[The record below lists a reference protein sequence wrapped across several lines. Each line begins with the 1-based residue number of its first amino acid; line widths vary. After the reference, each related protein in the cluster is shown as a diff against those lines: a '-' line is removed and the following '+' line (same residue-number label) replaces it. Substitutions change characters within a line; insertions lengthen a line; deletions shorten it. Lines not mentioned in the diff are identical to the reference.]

1 MRKCNSF
8 GHTNSEATSIRMN
21 TFLCLCELKTENYIN
36 PLYSH
41 PQLIIATTMGNISP
55 TTIIAI
61 IGLYFSLLMVVSW
74 FTSRKADTET
84 FFTAK
89 RSSPWLLV
97 AIGMIGASL
106 SGVTFISLP
115 GAVGAPHTYLS
126 DSGDLLYNK
135 NVGFSWMQMVIG
147 FLIGYF
153 VIATVLLPIYY
164 KLGVSTI
171 YSYLGDRF
179 GPQSHKT
186 GSAFFILSRV
196 VGAAFRLFLVAIVL
210 QEFLMDPL
218 GVSFFWTVLITIVL
232 IWVYTF
238 SGGIKTIVVTDTLQT
253 VCMLGAVIMT
263 IYYIMQGLNTDF
275 SGMVDMIQESQY
287 SKMFY
292 FDTGWVDPNNFYKQ
306 IISGALM
313 AIVMTGLDQDM
324 MQKNLTCKTL
334 GESQKNIFTFSF
346 ILIFANI
353 LFLSLG
359 ALLYI
364 YASKEGIEFTEV
376 RDQIYPTIALNHLP
390 SIIGI
395 VFILGLIAAAYS
407 SADSALTA
415 LTTTFCLDFLD
426 FGKKERSESLKR
438 KTRLIV
444 HVGFSLVLLVTI
456 LLAKQLE
463 ETSIINQLFTFAGYT
478 YGPILGLFAFGI
490 LTKRLIKDNLVV
502 PICIIAPIISY
513 FINTN
518 SVAWLGGFTFGH
530 TIIALNGFITL
541 IGLWV
546 ISSSREPK
554 ND

>member
-1 MRKCNSF
+1 M
-8 GHTNSEATSIRMN
+8 A
-21 TFLCLCELKTENYIN
+21 
-36 PLYSH
+36 
-41 PQLIIATTMGNISP
+41 IS
-55 TTIIAI
+55 
-61 IGLYFSLLMVVSW
+61 YY
-74 FTSRKADTET
+74 TSRKADTES

-115 GAVGAPHTYLS
+115 GTIGGDGA
-126 DSGDLLYNK
+126 NQA
-135 NVGFSWMQMVIG
+135 FSYMQMVC
-147 FLIGYF
+147 GYLLGYL

-171 YSYLGDRF
+171 YSYLGNRF
-179 GPQSHKT
+179 GEMSHKT
-186 GSAFFILSRV
+186 GSAYFLLSRV
-196 VGAAFRLFLVAIVL
+196 VGASFRLFLVAIVL
-210 QEFLMDPL
+210 QKFLMDPL
-218 GVSFFWTVLITIVL
+218 GISFFWTVFITIVL

-253 VCMLGAVIMT
+253 LCMLGAVIMT
-263 IYYIMQGLNTDF
+263 IYYIMQAMNTNVSGLIDI
-275 SGMVDMIQESQY
+275 IQESEY
-287 SKMFY
+287 SKMWY
-292 FDTGWVDPNNFYKQ
+292 FDTGWSDPNNFYKQ
-306 IISGALM
+306 FISGALI
-313 AIVMTGLDQDM
+313 AIVMTGMDQDM

-353 LFLSLG
+353 LFLALG

-364 YASKEGIEFTEV
+364 FAAREGIAIPEMK
-376 RDQIYPTIALNHLP
+376 DQLYPIIALNHLP

-426 FGKKERSESLKR
+426 FGKKGRSEAQKK

-444 HVGFSLVLLVTI
+444 HVGFSVI
-456 LLAKQLE
+456 LLCAIILTRE
-463 ETSIINQLFTFAGYT
+463 LGDASILNQIFKFAGYT
-478 YGPILGLFAFGI
+478 YGPILGLFVFGI
-490 LTKRLIKDNLVV
+490 YTKRSINDKLVI
-502 PICIIAPIISY
+502 PICIISPIISY
-513 FINTN
+513 FINTYSESLLN
-518 SVAWLGGFTFGH
+518 GFTFGS

-541 IGLWV
+541 IGLWF
-546 ISSSREPK
+546 ISSSEE
-554 ND
+554 N

>member
-1 MRKCNSF
+1 
-8 GHTNSEATSIRMN
+8 
-21 TFLCLCELKTENYIN
+21 
-36 PLYSH
+36 
-41 PQLIIATTMGNISP
+41 MGNISP
-55 TTIIAI
+55 TIII
-61 IGLYFSLLMVVSW
+61 TVIVLYFLLLMAVSW
-74 FTSRKADTET
+74 FTSRNADTET

-115 GAVGAPHTYLS
+115 GAVGAPHTYL
-126 DSGDLLYNK
+126 GDTGELLYNK

-210 QEFLMDPL
+210 QKFLMDPL
-218 GVSFFWTVLITIVL
+218 GIPFSLTVLITIAL

-253 VCMLGAVIMT
+253 ICMIVAVVMT
-263 IYYIMQGLNTDF
+263 IYYIMQGLDTDF

-292 FDTGWVDPNNFYKQ
+292 FDTGWADPNNFYKQ

-364 YASKEGIEFTEV
+364 YAAKEGVDIPV
-376 RDQIYPTIALNHLP
+376 ARDQLYPTIALNHLP
-390 SIIGI
+390 SIIGVI
-395 VFILGLIAAAYS
+395 FILGLIAAAYS

-426 FGKKERSESLKR
+426 FGKKGRTESNK
-438 KTRLIV
+438 KTTRLIV
-444 HVGFSLVLLVTI
+444 HIGFSVVLLATI
-456 LLAKQLE
+456 LLAKELE

-490 LTKRLIKDNLVV
+490 LTKRSIKDNFVIL
-502 PICIIAPIISY
+502 ICIIAPIISY
-513 FINTN
+513 VVNTN

-530 TIIALNGFITL
+530 TIIALNGLITF
-541 IGLWV
+541 IGLWL
-546 ISSSREPK
+546 ISSSAVK
-554 ND
+554 NNI

>member
-1 MRKCNSF
+1 
-8 GHTNSEATSIRMN
+8 
-21 TFLCLCELKTENYIN
+21 
-36 PLYSH
+36 
-41 PQLIIATTMGNISP
+41 
-55 TTIIAI
+55 
-61 IGLYFSLLMVVSW
+61 
-74 FTSRKADTET
+74 
-84 FFTAK
+84 
-89 RSSPWLLV
+89 
-97 AIGMIGASL
+97 
-106 SGVTFISLP
+106 
-115 GAVGAPHTYLS
+115 
-126 DSGDLLYNK
+126 
-135 NVGFSWMQMVIG
+135 
-147 FLIGYF
+147 
-153 VIATVLLPIYY
+153 
-164 KLGVSTI
+164 
-171 YSYLGDRF
+171 
-179 GPQSHKT
+179 
-186 GSAFFILSRV
+186 
-196 VGAAFRLFLVAIVL
+196 
-210 QEFLMDPL
+210 
-218 GVSFFWTVLITIVL
+218 
-232 IWVYTF
+232 
-238 SGGIKTIVVTDTLQT
+238 
-253 VCMLGAVIMT
+253 
-263 IYYIMQGLNTDF
+263 
-275 SGMVDMIQESQY
+275 
-287 SKMFY
+287 
-292 FDTGWVDPNNFYKQ
+292 
-306 IISGALM
+306 
-313 AIVMTGLDQDM
+313 
-324 MQKNLTCKTL
+324 KTL

-478 YGPILGLFAFGI
+478 YGPILGLFTFGI
-490 LTKRLIKDNLVV
+490 LTKRLIKDNLVI
-502 PICIIAPIISY
+502 PICITAPIISY

-541 IGLWV
+541 IGLWF
-546 ISSSREPK
+546 IS
-554 ND
+554 

>member
-1 MRKCNSF
+1 
-8 GHTNSEATSIRMN
+8 
-21 TFLCLCELKTENYIN
+21 
-36 PLYSH
+36 
-41 PQLIIATTMGNISP
+41 MGNISP
-55 TTIIAI
+55 AIIITIIV
-61 IGLYFSLLMVVSW
+61 LYFALLMVVSW

-84 FFTAK
+84 FFTAN

-106 SGVTFISLP
+106 SGVTFISIP
-115 GAVGAPHTYLS
+115 GAVGAPHTYLN
-126 DSGDLLYNK
+126 DAGVLMYNK
-135 NVGFSWMQMVIG
+135 NVGFSWMQMVFG
-147 FLIGYF
+147 FLLGYF

-164 KLGVSTI
+164 RLGVSTI
-171 YSYLGDRF
+171 YSYLGERF
-179 GPQSHKT
+179 GPRSHKT

-210 QEFLMDPL
+210 QKFLMDPL
-218 GVSFFWTVLITIVL
+218 GISFFWTVLITIVL

-253 VCMLGAVIMT
+253 VCMLAAVIMT

-275 SGMVDMIQESQY
+275 SGMIDMIQESQY

-292 FDTGWVDPNNFYKQ
+292 FDTGWADPNNFYKQ
-306 IISGALM
+306 IISGALI

-346 ILIFANI
+346 VLIFANI

-364 YASKEGIEFTEV
+364 YAAKEGVEFAGT
-376 RDQIYPTIALNHLP
+376 RDQLYPTIALHHLP

-426 FGKKERSESLKR
+426 FGKKGRSESEKK

-444 HVGFSLVLLVTI
+444 HIGFSIVLLATI
-456 LLAKQLE
+456 LLAKRLE

-478 YGPILGLFAFGI
+478 YGPILGLFSFGI
-490 LTKRLIKDNLVV
+490 LTKRSIKDKLVI

-513 FINTN
+513 LIDTN
-518 SVAWLGGFTFGH
+518 SIAWLGGFTFGH
-530 TIIALNGFITL
+530 TIIALNGLITFV
-541 IGLWV
+541 GLWL
-546 ISSSREPK
+546 ISSPENGSSK
-554 ND
+554 

>member
-1 MRKCNSF
+1 M
-8 GHTNSEATSIRMN
+8 T
-21 TFLCLCELKTENYIN
+21 
-36 PLYSH
+36 
-41 PQLIIATTMGNISP
+41 
-55 TTIIAI
+55 
-61 IGLYFSLLMVVSW
+61 VSW

-115 GAVGAPHTYLS
+115 GAVGAPHSYLN
-126 DSGDLLYNK
+126 DAGEILYNK

-171 YSYLGDRF
+171 YSYLGARF
-179 GPQSHKT
+179 GPKSHQT

-210 QEFLMDPL
+210 QKFLMDPL
-218 GVSFFWTVLITIVL
+218 GLPFTLTVSITIIL

-253 VCMLGAVIMT
+253 ICMIAAVVMT
-263 IYYIMQGLNTDF
+263 IYYIMKGLNTDF
-275 SGMVDMIQESQY
+275 TGMVRMIKESQY

-292 FDTGWVDPNNFYKQ
+292 FDTGWADPNNFYKQ

-364 YASKEGIEFTEV
+364 YAAKVGVEIPEA
-376 RDQIYPTIALNHLP
+376 RDQLYPTIALNQLP
-390 SIIGI
+390 SVIGV

-415 LTTTFCLDFLD
+415 LTTTFCLDFLH
-426 FGKKERSESLKR
+426 FGKKGRTEKNKKE
-438 KTRLIV
+438 TRLLV
-444 HVGFSLVLLVTI
+444 HVGFSLVLLTAI
-456 LLAKQLE
+456 LLAKELE
-463 ETSIINQLFTFAGYT
+463 KTSIINQLFTFAGYT

-490 LTKRLIKDNLVV
+490 LTKRSIKDNWVI
-502 PICIIAPIISY
+502 PICIVAPIISY
-513 FINTN
+513 FIDVN
-518 SVAWLGGFTFGH
+518 SVEWLAGFTFGH
-530 TIIALNGFITL
+530 TIIALNGFMAFA
-541 IGLWV
+541 GLWL
-546 ISSSREPK
+546 ISTPSR
-554 ND
+554 